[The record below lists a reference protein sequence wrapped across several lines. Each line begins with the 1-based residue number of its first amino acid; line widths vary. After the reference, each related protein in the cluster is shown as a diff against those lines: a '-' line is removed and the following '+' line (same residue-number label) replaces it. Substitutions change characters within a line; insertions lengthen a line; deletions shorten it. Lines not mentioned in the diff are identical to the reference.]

1 MQAVVLGADGEAHVS
16 DVPEPEAGPG
26 QVLIKVDYCGICGS
40 DLHAG
45 GMGVFKT
52 GVVMG
57 HEFAGEIVDVG
68 EGVQGWREGERATV
82 NPNGDWCGE
91 CGFCLA
97 GDHTRCPQIWETVIG
112 VVRSGGM
119 APYVAVSAIT
129 LHRLPDG
136 VSTQQGAWTEP
147 LAVAVR
153 MVRNSEIRL
162 GDSAVVFGAGP
173 IGLLVV
179 QMLRAAGAGEI
190 TVVEPSAARGAV
202 AVDTGADA
210 VVNPFTEDLEA
221 RFADPATAPQYAFEC
236 VGVPAVTETA
246 LKILRP
252 RGRLTIA
259 GISLEK
265 PYFVATDL
273 IFKELD
279 IRGSFIYQQEFAQA
293 IELLNRGSVDVES
306 LTSDVR
312 PVAAA
317 ESAFGDMRQPEKAI
331 KILLRA

>member
-1 MQAVVLGADGEAHVS
+1 MQAVVLGADGEAHVQ
-16 DVPEPEAGPG
+16 DVPEPETTAG

-45 GMGVFKT
+45 GMGLFKT

-57 HEFAGEIVDVG
+57 HEFAGEIVGVG
-68 EGVQGWREGERATV
+68 EGVTWKEGDRVTV

-91 CGFCLA
+91 CAFCRM

-119 APYVAVSAIT
+119 APYVAVNANT
-129 LHRLPDG
+129 LHRLPQN

-190 TVVEPSAARGAV
+190 TVVEPSTTRGAT
-202 AVDTGADA
+202 AQQCGADY
-210 VVNPFTEDLEA
+210 VVDPFTEDLEA
-221 RFADPATAPQYAFEC
+221 RFSDPVTAPQHAFEC
-236 VGVPAVTETA
+236 VGLPIVTEQA

-252 RGRLTIA
+252 KGRLTIA
-259 GISLEK
+259 GIALEK
-265 PYFVATDL
+265 PYFTATDL
-273 IFKELD
+273 IFKELE

-293 IELLNRGSVDVES
+293 IELLNRGAVDVEA

-317 ESAFGDMRQPEKAI
+317 ESAFGDMRRPDGAI
-331 KILLRA
+331 KILLKG

>member
-1 MQAVVLGADGEAHVS
+1 VS
-16 DVPEPEAGPG
+16 
-26 QVLIKVDYCGICGS
+26 
-40 DLHAG
+40 
-45 GMGVFKT
+45 
-52 GVVMG
+52 
-57 HEFAGEIVDVG
+57 
-68 EGVQGWREGERATV
+68 GWREGDRATV

-91 CGFCLA
+91 CAFCRA

-112 VVRSGGM
+112 VVRNGGM
-119 APYVAVSAIT
+119 APYVAVNAMT

-136 VSTQQGAWTEP
+136 VSTKQGAWTEP
-147 LAVAVR
+147 LAVALR
-153 MVRNSEIRL
+153 MVRNSELRI
-162 GDSAVVFGAGP
+162 GDSAIVFGAGP

-190 TVVEPSAARGAV
+190 TVVEPSAARA
-202 AVDTGADA
+202 AIAQTCGADF
-210 VVNPFTEDLEA
+210 VVDPFSEDLEA
-221 RFADPATAPQYAFEC
+221 RFADPVTAPQHAYEC
-236 VGVPAVTETA
+236 VGLPAVTETA

-259 GISLEK
+259 GIALEK

-279 IRGSFIYQQEFAQA
+279 IRGSFIYQREFAQA
-293 IELLNRGSVDVES
+293 IELLDRGAVDIES

-317 ESAFGDMRQPEKAI
+317 ESAFGDMRRPDGAI